1 MFKLISTS
9 LISVLPVLVLSACS
23 WFRDKPPEYMASREA
38 EPLRVPEG
46 YDLPRQPS
54 PVLITTPE
62 MRLPSGDELNPGP
75 PRVVSTGG
83 SGDSNA
89 WMSWSAQG
97 VYLKVLDTAE
107 SVERRLGFAIE
118 RSGME
123 LLDAA
128 GDGAY
133 RFQYFHI
140 PPDERSFW
148 EKLQFWRGDNGP
160 NYSGIYRTQVVADG
174 EDARV
179 YLLFDSGEQATTN
192 AAEHVLGLFMER
204 MG

>member
-1 MFKLISTS
+1 MSKLPLKSPI
-9 LISVLPVLVLSACS
+9 LLLFALLLSACS
-23 WFRDKPPEYMASREA
+23 WFKDKPPEYMASREA

-54 PVLITTPE
+54 PVLITTPP
-62 MRLPSGDELNPGP
+62 MRMPSGDELSPGP
-75 PRVVSTGG
+75 PRVTSTGG

-89 WMSWSAQG
+89 WLAWSAEG
-97 VYLKVLDTAE
+97 VYLKVRDTSE

-118 RSGME
+118 RAGMQRLGE
-123 LLDAA
+123 TDN
-128 GDGAY
+128 GAY
-133 RFQYFHI
+133 RFQYVHVR
-140 PPDERSFW
+140 PDDRSWW
-148 EKLQFWRGDNGP
+148 EKLMFWRGVDGP
-160 NYSGIYRTQVVADG
+160 NYSGIYRSNVVGDG

-204 MG
+204 LG